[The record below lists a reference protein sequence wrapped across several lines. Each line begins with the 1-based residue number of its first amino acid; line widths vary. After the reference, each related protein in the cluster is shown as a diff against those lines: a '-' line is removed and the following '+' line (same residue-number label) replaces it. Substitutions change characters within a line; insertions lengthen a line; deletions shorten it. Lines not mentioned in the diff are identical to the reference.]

1 MGTDSP
7 QEPPEG
13 AQPCQCLAFGRR
25 NPFWTSEQL
34 VFICYSSNRRLTQ
47 QPWKEEMVTGP
58 TVQTQRSVITGPR
71 GWVAGDGT
79 WAQCPRAGALFAL
92 SADPLARPG
101 QCWGCPWSVFCWL
114 AGVPPPFTSHPTY
127 LYGAGTMWQAGIL
140 CRLQLCSCARL
151 CVGALEPDNHGLPVT
166 SSCYSPDP
174 VLRALSA

>member
-13 AQPCQCLAFGRR
+13 AQPCQCLAFGRW

-34 VFICYSSNRRLTQ
+34 VCICYSSNRRLTQ
-47 QPWKEEMVTGP
+47 QPWKEGMVTGP

-92 SADPLARPG
+92 SADPPARPG

-114 AGVPPPFTSHPTY
+114 AGVPPPFTSVLHIPSYTSLRSRY
-127 LYGAGTMWQAGIL
+127 DVAGRHSVQASVVFMCPAV
-140 CRLQLCSCARL
+140 CRGSRAR
-151 CVGALEPDNHGLPVT
+151 
-166 SSCYSPDP
+166 
-174 VLRALSA
+174 